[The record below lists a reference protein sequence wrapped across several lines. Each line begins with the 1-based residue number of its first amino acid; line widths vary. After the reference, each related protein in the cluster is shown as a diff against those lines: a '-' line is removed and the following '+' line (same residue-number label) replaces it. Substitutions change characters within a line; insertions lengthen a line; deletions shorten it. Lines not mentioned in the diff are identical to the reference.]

1 MSDLARIRQNRH
13 MSVELSGEEPA
24 VRGLRERKKERTRR
38 TIRLEA
44 FRLFREQGYSETTVE
59 QIAAAAEV
67 SPSTFF
73 RYFPTKEQLVLAD
86 DLDPVLIEAV
96 RAQPPDVTPLAAFR
110 NAMVEVFEQLPAS
123 AQAFEQERQA
133 LIYHVPELRS
143 AIGLEMERNID
154 MVSTMMAERVQ
165 GTADDFDIRVL
176 AGALTG
182 AGLAVARITPLNVE
196 NVGRMLDLLEAGL
209 PIGQDKPGE

>member
-1 MSDLARIRQNRH
+1 

-44 FRLFREQGYSETTVE
+44 FRLFREQGYGETTVE

-86 DLDPVLIEAV
+86 DLDPVLIEAI
-96 RAQPPDVTPLAAFR
+96 RAQPPELSPLTAFR
-110 NAMVEVFEQLPAS
+110 HAMAAVFAELPAEQ
-123 AQAFEQERQA
+123 QAFEQERQA

-154 MVSTMMAERVQ
+154 MVSAIMAERVG
-165 GTADDFDIRVL
+165 GTPDDFDIRVL

-182 AGLAVARITPLNVE
+182 AGLAIARITPLNLD

-209 PIGQDKPGE
+209 PIGQD

>member
-1 MSDLARIRQNRH
+1 

-44 FRLFREQGYSETTVE
+44 FRLFREQGYGETTVE

-96 RAQPPDVTPLAAFR
+96 RAQPPELAPLTAFR
-110 NAMVEVFEQLPAS
+110 RAMAAVFAELPAEQ
-123 AQAFEQERQA
+123 QAFEQERQA

-143 AIGLEMERNID
+143 ALGLEMERNID
-154 MVSTMMAERVQ
+154 MVSAVMAERVG
-165 GTADDFDIRVL
+165 GTPDDFDIRVL
-176 AGALTG
+176 AGALAG
-182 AGLAVARITPLNVE
+182 AGLAIARITPLNLD
-196 NVGRMLDLLEAGL
+196 NVGRLLDLLEAGL
-209 PIGQDKPGE
+209 PLGQDRAAT

>member
-1 MSDLARIRQNRH
+1 
-13 MSVELSGEEPA
+13 MSVDLSGEEPA

-44 FRLFREQGYSETTVE
+44 FRLFREQGYGETTVE

-86 DLDPVLIEAV
+86 DLDPVLIEAI
-96 RAQPPDVTPLAAFR
+96 RAQPPELPPLTAFR
-110 NAMVEVFEQLPAS
+110 HAMAAVFAELPAEQ
-123 AQAFEQERQA
+123 QAFEQERQA

-154 MVSTMMAERVQ
+154 MVSAIMAERVG
-165 GTADDFDIRVL
+165 GTPDDFDIRVL

-182 AGLAVARITPLNVE
+182 AGLAIARITPLNLD

-209 PIGQDKPGE
+209 PLGKDGAGT

>member
-1 MSDLARIRQNRH
+1 M
-13 MSVELSGEEPA
+13 
-24 VRGLRERKKERTRR
+24 RGLRERKKERTRR

-44 FRLFREQGYSETTVE
+44 FRLFREQGYGETTVE

-86 DLDPVLIEAV
+86 DLDPVLIEAF
-96 RAQPPDVTPLAAFR
+96 RAQPPDLAPLTAFR
-110 NAMVEVFEQLPAS
+110 HAMAAVFAELPAEQ
-123 AQAFEQERQA
+123 QAFEQERQA

-154 MVSTMMAERVQ
+154 MVSAVMAERVG
-165 GTADDFDIRVL
+165 GTPDDFDIRVL

-182 AGLAVARITPLNVE
+182 AGLAIARITPLNLD

-209 PIGQDKPGE
+209 PLGQDRAGS

>member
-1 MSDLARIRQNRH
+1 
-13 MSVELSGEEPA
+13 MSVDLSGEEPA

-44 FRLFREQGYSETTVE
+44 FRLFREQGYGETTVE

-86 DLDPVLIEAV
+86 DLDPVLIEAF
-96 RAQPPDVTPLAAFR
+96 RAQPPDLAPLTAFR
-110 NAMVEVFEQLPAS
+110 HAMAAVFAELPAEQ
-123 AQAFEQERQA
+123 QAFEQERQA

-154 MVSTMMAERVQ
+154 MVSAVMAERVG
-165 GTADDFDIRVL
+165 GTPDDFDIRVL

-182 AGLAVARITPLNVE
+182 AGLAIARITPLNLD

-209 PIGQDKPGE
+209 PLGQDRAGS

>member
-1 MSDLARIRQNRH
+1 

-59 QIAAAAEV
+59 QIAAAADV

-96 RAQPPDVTPLAAFR
+96 RAQPPEVQPLAAFR
-110 NAMVEVFEQLPAS
+110 NAMAEVFAKLPAS
-123 AQAFEQERQA
+123 ALAFEQERQA

-154 MVSTMMAERVQ
+154 MVSAMMAERVQ

-182 AGLAVARITPLNVE
+182 AALAIARITPLNVE
-196 NVGRMLDLLEAGL
+196 NVGRMLELLESGL
-209 PIGQDKPGE
+209 PIGQDKPGEGA